1 MYAYAYAYAYVHARS
16 RYRVEMQLEEL
27 RGDKE
32 AIQQLEALV
41 AEHERH
47 AAGGPYPY
55 PYPYP

>member
-27 RGDKE
+27 RGDTE

-47 AAGGPYPY
+47 AAGLPLPL
-55 PYPYP
+55 PLRHP